1 VSKPDMLDEI
11 VAAILASPKYRA
23 IDPGLVRQLAER
35 ELAQNRSTKDV
46 VKQVRSKLHQVGAV
60 YLDNKLDFSVLTS
73 QVDALPEHNSDAIKA
88 FSRSAMQLHASTCE
102 RLPILETFYPT
113 VLAGLGPI
121 YSLADYACG
130 LNPLTYPWMPLAP
143 DARIWAGDIF
153 SDLAAFLNRY
163 FLKAGWQGQAVVN
176 NLTSHTPTQP
186 VQLGLLLKALPC
198 LEQLDKSLPARL
210 LAELPGDYLLVTFPA
225 HSLAGRS
232 KGMVKNYSERFEQ
245 LTTGK
250 GWRIQ
255 RFEFPGELAFLV
267 QR

>member
-1 VSKPDMLDEI
+1 MLDDI
-11 VAAILASPKYRA
+11 IATILANPKYRT

-35 ELAQNRSTKDV
+35 ELAQNRSPKEV

-60 YLDNKLDFSVLTS
+60 YLDSKLDFSALTS
-73 QVDALPEHNSDAIKA
+73 QVDTLPGHDSDALKA
-88 FSRSAMQLHASTCE
+88 FSRSAMQLHASTRE

-121 YSLADYACG
+121 HSLADYACG
-130 LNPLTYPWMPLAP
+130 LNPLTYPWLPLAP
-143 DARIWAGDIF
+143 DAQIWAGDIF
-153 SDLAAFLNRY
+153 TDLAAFLNRY

-176 NLTSHTPTQP
+176 NLTSHIPTMP

-198 LEQLDKSLPARL
+198 LEQLDKNLPARL

-225 HSLAGRS
+225 HSLSGRS
-232 KGMVKNYSERFEQ
+232 KGMVRNYADRFEQ
-245 LTTGK
+245 QTAGK
-250 GWRIQ
+250 GWQIQ